1 MRPGKT
7 ITHAT
12 RGCRPRALRGPLTV
26 ALMCLVVACGA
37 GSGAIIEVADF
48 RDDFQSP
55 TPAAGWSYLWNENG
69 AIGDAANYD
78 DLGWNGNRYDS
89 DGDSQ
94 FPDPSP
100 ARYVMINANGGHPGC
115 PEAGGQLH
123 DRFAI
128 AGYSVEETAEYSI
141 SDSLFEN
148 SADGG
153 DGVELKIYVNNTEA
167 RGEILPDQG
176 STTFDM
182 VLGEL
187 TAGDTIYVAMG
198 PRDGD
203 SYDTTQLDFTINQVP
218 EPTAAGLV
226 ILAAL
231 AFLGRPRQRT

>member
-48 RDDFQSP
+48 RYDFQSP

-94 FPDPSP
+94 FPVFSHANVGGIRFKQS
-100 ARYVMINANGGHPGC
+100 AREKI
-115 PEAGGQLH
+115 
-123 DRFAI
+123 
-128 AGYSVEETAEYSI
+128 EEIFKETKKH
-141 SDSLFEN
+141 N
-148 SADGG
+148 S
-153 DGVELKIYVNNTEA
+153 
-167 RGEILPDQG
+167 
-176 STTFDM
+176 
-182 VLGEL
+182 
-187 TAGDTIYVAMG
+187 
-198 PRDGD
+198 
-203 SYDTTQLDFTINQVP
+203 
-218 EPTAAGLV
+218 
-226 ILAAL
+226 
-231 AFLGRPRQRT
+231 